1 MTIIPFQT
9 KFDKGFPSVLGNA
22 EYTAECD
29 LLRAMDLIIT
39 HSGIEYTFI
48 KFFLDVC
55 SVEKYICVFGTDQ
68 PSELTTKER
77 EVARDNALF
86 ALRASVLRKHLRLSL
101 RRFSLA
107 ISHSDLYKW
116 FCRINR
122 FATPRVPGK
131 STIHE
136 YENMIPVRLTLELD
150 ALVFKS
156 VQNDTQTVLSKPI
169 DFSQCYLDSTCI
181 QANIHFPVD
190 WVLLRDATR
199 TMCKAIKRI
208 RKLGLRNRMPCEPH
222 ELMRRMNTLC
232 IMMTHARRKKG
243 AKKNRKA
250 ILRKMKKL
258 VKRVAKHAMA
268 HFTLLEQNR
277 LQTRLSLNQ
286 ANQILNQITLVV
298 DQLATAIKN
307 AHDRIIGERK
317 VANHN
322 KILSLYEEDV
332 HVIVR
337 HKSGAEVEFGNSLLL
352 TEQQNGLIVDW
363 KLFRC
368 QAPSDTGLLQNSHK
382 RITQRLGVAIGLI
395 AGDRGFDSQD
405 NRDYLET
412 NNIYNAV
419 CPRDPHKLQ
428 ARLKEE
434 AFRQGQRRRSQTE
447 ARISILGRCFS
458 GNPML
463 QKGFE
468 HREQHLGLSVFSH
481 NIWVLARLKVAQDK
495 QALEQ
500 AA

>member
-1 MTIIPFQT
+1 
-9 KFDKGFPSVLGNA
+9 
-22 EYTAECD
+22 
-29 LLRAMDLIIT
+29 
-39 HSGIEYTFI
+39 
-48 KFFLDVC
+48 
-55 SVEKYICVFGTDQ
+55 
-68 PSELTTKER
+68 
-77 EVARDNALF
+77 
-86 ALRASVLRKHLRLSL
+86 
-101 RRFSLA
+101 
-107 ISHSDLYKW
+107 
-116 FCRINR
+116 
-122 FATPRVPGK
+122 
-131 STIHE
+131 
-136 YENMIPVRLTLELD
+136 VRLTLELD
-150 ALVFKS
+150 ALVLKS

-208 RKLGLRNRMPCEPH
+208 RKLGLKNRMPCEPH

-268 HFTLLEQNR
+268 HFTLLEKHR
-277 LQTRLSLNQ
+277 LQTGLNLNQ

-317 VANHN
+317 VANN
-322 KILSLYEEDV
+322 DKILSLYEEDV

-363 KLFRC
+363 KLFRE
-368 QAPSDTGLLQNSHK
+368 QAPSDSGLLQNSHK
-382 RITQRLGVAIGLI
+382 RITRRLDVTINLI
-395 AGDRGFDSQD
+395 ATDRGFDSKS

-412 NNIYNAV
+412 NHIYNAV
-419 CPRDPHKLQ
+419 CPRDPRLLQ
-428 ARLKEE
+428 TRLEE
-434 AFRQGQRRRSQTE
+434 ETFCQGQRRRSQTE
-447 ARISILGRCFS
+447 GRISILGRCFS

-463 QKGFE
+463 QKGFD
-468 HREQHLGLSVFSH
+468 HREQHLGLSVLSH
-481 NIWVLARLKVAQDK
+481 NLWVLARLKVEQDK
-495 QALEQ
+495 KALEE

>member
-1 MTIIPFQT
+1 MTIIPFQA
-9 KFDKGFPSVLGNA
+9 KFDKGFPTVSGNA
-22 EYTAECD
+22 EYTAECN
-29 LLRAMDLIIT
+29 LLRAMDSIIT
-39 HSGIEYTFI
+39 NSGIEYTFI

-55 SVEKYICVFGTDQ
+55 SVEKYISVFGTDQ
-68 PSELTTKER
+68 PAELTAKER
-77 EVARDNALF
+77 EAARENALF
-86 ALRASVLRKHLRLSL
+86 AIRASVLRKHLRLSL
-101 RRFSLA
+101 RRFALV

-131 STIHE
+131 STIHD
-136 YENMIPVRLTLELD
+136 YENMIPASFILELD
-150 ALVFKS
+150 SLILKS
-156 VQNDTQTVLSKPI
+156 VQNDTQNVLATPI

-208 RKLGLRNRMPCEPH
+208 RKLGLKNRMPCEPH
-222 ELMRRMNTLC
+222 ELMRQMNALC

-258 VKRVAKHAMA
+258 VKRVAKHAMT

-277 LQTRLSLNQ
+277 HQIRLGINR
-286 ANQILNQITLVV
+286 ANQILNQITFVL

-317 VANHN
+317 VANKD

-352 TEQQNGLIVDW
+352 TEQENGLIVDW
-363 KLFRC
+363 KLYRC
-368 QAPSDTGLLQNSHK
+368 QAPSDSALLQNSHK

-395 AGDRGFDSQD
+395 GGDRGFDSQA

-412 NNIYNAV
+412 NHIYNAV

-428 ARLKEE
+428 ARLTEE

-447 ARISILGRCFS
+447 ARISILGRCFT

-468 HREQHLGLSVFSH
+468 HREQHLGLSVLSH